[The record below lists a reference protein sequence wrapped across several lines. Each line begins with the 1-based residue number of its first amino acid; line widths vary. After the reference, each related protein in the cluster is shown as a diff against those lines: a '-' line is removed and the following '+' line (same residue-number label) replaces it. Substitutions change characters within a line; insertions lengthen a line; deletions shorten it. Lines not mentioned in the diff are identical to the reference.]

1 MENRDELT
9 ATLTQARAVVDLL
22 RAGAVNDE
30 GHAITP
36 ELLTDS
42 LEAVAGLLDQAQGM
56 VTTDA

>member
-9 ATLTQARAVVDLL
+9 ATLTQTRAVVDLL

-36 ELLTDS
+36 GLLIDS
-42 LEAVAGLLDQAQGM
+42 LWTVTDLLDRAQGM
-56 VTTDA
+56 VAE